1 MARTLGAVSA
11 GARPFLAVEHA
22 PQTVLESFSYVVDLG
37 AWGVPRDL
45 SWRALRLLTAFGV
58 LVRAGEFG
66 YLGTAV
72 PMEALAAFV
81 GRVVHTGAHSLP
93 TVRRALGELVQAGY
107 VRISYYG
114 GGRPRAFPDRAGGV
128 YWRKDQTTVCTFT
141 AKLVEVFKKPTRAP
155 VSIRV
160 SKCKGDDLPKL
171 PQDGESSSALVIET
185 PRETSSAGAA
195 GAFASLSSA
204 VSLASLP
211 TFDGDRLEGEKS
223 KGRARIH
230 GAKPFK
236 RPDRARLVLAAIV
249 LACEHK
255 GRAGRAVAARAS
267 LELSD
272 PCAAP
277 SVPWD
282 YWLAQWG
289 NLTPSERRSVVRREM
304 LPGLLAVLGATSGRD
319 KSPSTRAA
327 GYQSAGGSPRMVSR
341 DPVVVAVPIAPCDLP
356 EMLPGEALRD
366 YWRRCADLGLEFAR
380 DLLR

>member
-1 MARTLGAVSA
+1 MARTLAAVSA
-11 GARPFLAVEHA
+11 GSRPFLAVEHA

-45 SWRALRLLTAFGV
+45 SWRALRLLSAFGV

-93 TVRRALGELVQAGY
+93 TVRRALGELRAAGY

-114 GGRPRAFPDRAGGV
+114 GGRPRAFADSAGGV
-128 YWRKDQTTVCTFT
+128 YWRKDQTTVVTFT
-141 AKLVEVFKKPTRAP
+141 PKLVSVFKKPTPAP

-160 SKCKGDDLPKL
+160 SKCKRDDLPKV
-171 PQDGESSSALVIET
+171 PQDGE
-185 PRETSSAGAA
+185 TSSARDVGTCSGSPAVAAA
-195 GAFASLSSA
+195 GSFASLSSA
-204 VSLASLP
+204 VSLALLP
-211 TFDGDRLEGEKS
+211 TLDGDCIEGETS

-236 RPDRARLVLAAIV
+236 RADRARLVLAAIV

-272 PCAAP
+272 PCAAA

-289 NLTPSERRSVVRREM
+289 NLTPTERRSVVRREM
-304 LPGLLAVLGATSGRD
+304 LPGLLAGLGQSIAAPLP
-319 KSPSTRAA
+319 SPRLSSAPRADAPRAA
-327 GYQSAGGSPRMVSR
+327 P
-341 DPVVVAVPIAPCDLP
+341 PVAAPVAPCDLP
-356 EMLPGEALRD
+356 EMLPGEALRA
-366 YWRRCADLGLEFAR
+366 YWQRCADLGLEFAR